1 MPSISVLWV
10 WDRAGESEDRSAR
23 ARLREPRLWVLKIE
37 EEGFLEVRGRPVV
50 WVEGVDERSEVRVV
64 EKREEGA
71 DMVVGLV
78 DPDSVETQL

>member
-10 WDRAGESEDRSAR
+10 WDRAGESEDRSPR